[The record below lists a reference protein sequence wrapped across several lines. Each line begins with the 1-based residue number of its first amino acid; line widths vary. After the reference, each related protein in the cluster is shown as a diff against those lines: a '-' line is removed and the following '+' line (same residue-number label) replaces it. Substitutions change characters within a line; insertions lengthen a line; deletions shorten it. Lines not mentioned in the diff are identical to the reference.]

1 MPSNPNRIQPME
13 GTRLGRGRALGA
25 VVGSIG
31 AAAALFVL
39 VPAEESGRKVSA
51 RVQTDGSVAVK
62 RVAGKQYLTAY
73 LDIVKVPTI
82 CDGVTKGVRM
92 GMTRTPEQ
100 CAALLEEELIAHARP
115 LIRCVPKLYG
125 REHQVIAA
133 VSLSYNI
140 GTAGFCRSSV
150 AKLWNQGK
158 WRAGCERFPLFNKA
172 GGRAVRGLTLRRE
185 RERMVCLQGT
195 KL

>member
-1 MPSNPNRIQPME
+1 MAREPQPIAP
-13 GTRLGRGRALGA
+13 TPPPRGVALGA
-25 VVGSIG
+25 TIGSIG

-51 RVQTDGSVAVK
+51 KVQSDGSIAVK
-62 RVAGKQYLTAY
+62 HVGGKQYLTAY

-82 CDGVTKGVRM
+82 CDGVTKGVRI
-92 GMTRTPEQ
+92 GMKRTPEQ

-150 AKLWNQGK
+150 ARLWNQGK
-158 WRAGCERFPLFNKA
+158 WRAGCERFLLFNKA
-172 GGRAVRGLTLRRE
+172 GGRTVRGLTMRRE
-185 RERMVCLQGT
+185 RERMICLQG
-195 KL
+195 LPV

>member
-1 MPSNPNRIQPME
+1 MLAAAI
-13 GTRLGRGRALGA
+13 
-25 VVGSIG
+25 GSIG
-31 AAAALFVL
+31 AAASLFVL

-51 RVQTDGSVAVK
+51 KVQDDGSIAVK
-62 RVAGKQYLTAY
+62 HVAGKQYLTAY

-82 CDGVTKGVRM
+82 CDGITKGVRM
-92 GMTRTPEQ
+92 GMTRTPDQ
-100 CAALLEEELIAHARP
+100 CAALLEQELIAHARP

-140 GTAGFCRSSV
+140 GTAGFCRSSI
-150 AKLWNQGK
+150 AKLWNAGK

-172 GGRAVRGLTLRRE
+172 GGRIVRGLTMRRE
-185 RERMVCLQGT
+185 RERMICLQG
-195 KL
+195 LSI

>member
-1 MPSNPNRIQPME
+1 MAREPQRIDLPP
-13 GTRLGRGRALGA
+13 RRGVTLGA
-25 VVGSIG
+25 VIGSIG

-51 RVQTDGSVAVK
+51 KVQGDGSIAVK
-62 RVAGKQYLTAY
+62 HVGGKQYLRAY

-82 CDGVTKGVRM
+82 CDGITKGVRM

-100 CAALLEEELIAHARP
+100 CAALLEQELIAHARP

-150 AKLWNQGK
+150 ARLWNDGK

-172 GGRAVRGLTLRRE
+172 GGRTVRGLTMRRE
-185 RERMVCLQGT
+185 RERMICLQGL
-195 KL
+195 KI